1 MQYRKSAIAVV
12 AALAATLAVATPASA
27 AWRGGGWH
35 RGWHGGGWHGRG
47 VELGLGLATG
57 AIVGSALA
65 APYYYGGY
73 GYGYGPYAYDGGY
86 DDAYAAA
93 PGGYGYGP
101 SAYDEGYDNA
111 YAAAPAYGGERDDQY
126 CAQRYRSY
134 DPSSGTFL
142 GYDGARHPCP

>member
-35 RGWHGGGWHGRG
+35 GGWHGGGWHGRG
-47 VELGLGLATG
+47 LGLGFATG

-73 GYGYGPYAYDGGY
+73 GYGPYAYDDGY
-86 DDAYAAA
+86 DEAYAAA
-93 PGGYGYGP
+93 PG
-101 SAYDEGYDNA
+101 
-111 YAAAPAYGGERDDQY
+111 YGGGRDDAY
-126 CAQRYRSY
+126 CAQRFKSY
-134 DPSSGTFL
+134 DPSSGTYL